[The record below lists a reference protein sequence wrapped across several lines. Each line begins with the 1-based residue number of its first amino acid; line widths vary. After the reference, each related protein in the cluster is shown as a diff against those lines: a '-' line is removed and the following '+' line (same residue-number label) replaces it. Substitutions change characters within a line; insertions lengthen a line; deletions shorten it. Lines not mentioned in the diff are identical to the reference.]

1 MLFQIRYKGDGH
13 DRKQAEIFID
23 KNTGD
28 DIEEYAVVLNSENKL
43 IGHIVFH
50 EWYAPFKTWEI
61 GWVFNNSY
69 HNKGYATEAAK
80 AVLKYAFED
89 LKLHRV
95 IATCDTENTA
105 SYKVME
111 KIGMRREG
119 HNIRCVYI
127 KGKWQDEYFYA
138 IHDEEWKK

>member
-1 MLFQIRYKGDGH
+1 MDMIEKIETSRLIIRKFIKTDIDYLLAYTSDESVMH
-13 DRKQAEIFID
+13 YLPEDVYDRKQADIFID

-69 HNKGYATEAAK
+69 HNKG
-80 AVLKYAFED
+80 
-89 LKLHRV
+89 
-95 IATCDTENTA
+95 
-105 SYKVME
+105 
-111 KIGMRREG
+111 
-119 HNIRCVYI
+119 
-127 KGKWQDEYFYA
+127 
-138 IHDEEWKK
+138 